1 MQQTE
6 HYKLNQWERTDRI
19 QMEDF
24 NNNNLKI
31 EAALEGVT
39 ALCNCQVYL
48 LPYTG
53 TGTTGPITHTFPH
66 RPMFLMILIA
76 NGGGTWIYGARGCT
90 YISGHYSINSYLS
103 TPITW
108 GDWSVTIGNADYS
121 ATLCCNSKDTHYCI
135 VALLD
140 AAN

>member
-1 MQQTE
+1 MRETSN
-6 HYKLNQWERTDRI
+6 YKLNQWEKTDRI
-19 QMEDF
+19 KMEDF
-24 NNNNLKI
+24 NQDNQKI
-31 EAALEGVT
+31 ETALDNLT

-53 TGTTGPITHTFPH
+53 TGETGPLTYQFPH
-66 RPMFLMILIA
+66 RPMFITILVTT
-76 NGGGTWIYGARGCT
+76 GGGTWVCGARGCS
-90 YISGHYSINSYLS
+90 YVSGRVSLNNYAC

-108 GDWSVTIGNADYS
+108 GDRSVSIGNADYDAFHS
-121 ATLCCNSKDTHYCI
+121 CNSKDNKYCI

>member
-31 EAALEGVT
+31 EAALDGVKT
-39 ALCNCQVYL
+39 LCNCQVYL

-53 TGTTGPITHTFPH
+53 TGESGPITHTFPH
-66 RPMFLMILIA
+66 RPMFIMILA
-76 NGGGTWIYGARGCT
+76 KGGGTWVFSSRETSILSGRISVNT
-90 YISGHYSINSYLS
+90 YIE
-103 TPITW
+103 TPVAW
-108 GDWSVTIGNADYS
+108 GDKSITVGNADHTAFYCLNSLNSVYS
-121 ATLCCNSKDTHYCI
+121 I